1 MKIRV
6 SGLRVNKIS
15 DVTNSGLVHGVSLN
29 FISGTPDCLQTIPTG
44 VGCMPDTA
52 PHIHP
57 NDGED
62 TLCALSRP
70 KIIGVF
76 DSEMAQSIIA
86 RIHLFHLDGIQFQGE
101 ISTILLDN
109 LRRTLVP
116 DICPE
121 IMIVKYLS
129 GDCLQ
134 MEKQCDKYKE
144 CADAFLLDCS
154 SDIAILHT
162 HHFLEELG
170 SEGLSTP
177 FFIRVTPDAE
187 RVEACLDQVAHPL
200 FEGIDIDFS
209 LLKDDVNVLSVL
221 REINGSL

>member
-1 MKIRV
+1 M
-6 SGLRVNKIS
+6 
-15 DVTNSGLVHGVSLN
+15 NSGLVHSVSLN

-52 PHIHP
+52 PCIHSI
-57 NDGED
+57 DGAD
-62 TLCALSRP
+62 IFCDMSRP

-76 DSEMAQSIIA
+76 DSEMAQSVIA
-86 RIHLFHLDGIQFQGE
+86 RIHLFHLDGVQFQGE
-101 ISTILLDN
+101 VSTILLDN

-116 DICPE
+116 DICQE
-121 IMIVKYLS
+121 IMILKYLS
-129 GDCLQ
+129 GDFQQ
-134 MEKQCDKYKE
+134 MRTQCEKYIGGV
-144 CADAFLLDCS
+144 DAFLLDCS
-154 SDIAILHT
+154 SDVAVLQT
-162 HHFLEELG
+162 RRFLDEFG
-170 SEGLSTP
+170 NKNLSIP